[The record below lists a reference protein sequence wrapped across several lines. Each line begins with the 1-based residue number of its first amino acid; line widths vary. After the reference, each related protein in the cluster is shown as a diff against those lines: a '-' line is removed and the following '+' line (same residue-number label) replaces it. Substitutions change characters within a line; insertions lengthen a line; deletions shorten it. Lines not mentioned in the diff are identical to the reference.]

1 MIKDESKVLD
11 LYKHFAATKKKDWEF
26 GNNILYKMCKESPKH
41 NNSDVVVGKIW
52 LIGRSYAAAIERRK
66 DGRKTGDF
74 YFDVVAPEME
84 KISKELDKKI
94 KELSQ
99 SASEDFI
106 KLICTH
112 KFLTKTFNKISHLQK
127 RSLASKYLHFHCPE
141 KVFIYD
147 SRARDAIHKLVERPN
162 KSILNNLQP
171 DKFDKEY
178 GDFVCRVLELKKL
191 LETNLKKP
199 LSPRDIDNFLLSDA
213 VKKYRKGKYKKDSL
227 N

>member
-11 LYKHFAATKKKDWEF
+11 LYKHFVATKKKDWEF
-26 GNNILYKMCKESPKH
+26 GNSILYKMCKENPKH
-41 NNSDVVVGKIW
+41 NNSNIVVGKIW

-74 YFDVVAPEME
+74 YFDIVAPEM
-84 KISKELDKKI
+84 KRISKELDKKI
-94 KELSQ
+94 EELSL
-99 SASEDFI
+99 SASENFTN
-106 KLICTH
+106 LLYTH
-112 KFLTKTFNKISHLQK
+112 KFLTKTFNKISHLEK

-147 SRARDAIHKLVERPN
+147 SRARDGIHKFVERPD
-162 KSILNNLQP
+162 KSILNKLQP

-178 GDFVCRVLELKKL
+178 GDFVCRVLELKTL
-191 LETNLKKP
+191 LEENLQIT

-213 VKKYRKGKYKKDSL
+213 IKNYHKENKAKKKI
-227 N
+227 